1 MLAILQV
8 SQRLAGNLS
17 LKCCHP
23 GQGIDYRCWV
33 LLNIYFGVLRSPAT
47 QAPVKAVASDS
58 PLLVFLPS
66 IQPRVSNSTLRQSS
80 ETKRFLEESQNKK
93 KTRKLAVQ
101 TRRPKKKKNTTG
113 DGWLAVAL
121 PFAVFVDIEIGTRVG
136 LRWISKDNNTS
147 WVVGLRARGH
157 REKFGI
163 PKNRR
168 MLRFVLLETP
178 VSSCAK
184 FSVGMVFFLFCFLRH
199 EQWTVH
205 CLS

>member
-1 MLAILQV
+1 MLP
-8 SQRLAGNLS
+8 SRTGNRLS
-17 LKCCHP
+17 LLSLAQHLLRCSPFSCNT
-23 GQGIDYRCWV
+23 GTSQGSCLW
-33 LLNIYFGVLRSPAT
+33 FTATCFSPFNPT
-47 QAPVKAVASDS
+47 KSQQQYSPPKFWNQAVPWG
-58 PLLVFLPS
+58 
-66 IQPRVSNSTLRQSS
+66 
-80 ETKRFLEESQNKK
+80 ETKQK

-101 TRRPKKKKNTTG
+101 TRHPKKKKNTTG

-184 FSVGMVFFLFCFLRH
+184 FSVEMVFFLFCFLRH